1 MILNEDYGNMRALSP
16 NVIQFIKYIRGIDER
31 VGRNSEI
38 KIVKQNNI
46 ENVLKQY
53 TLQSLPLI
61 ILRYKGADKVYFYM
75 NSENDKAW
83 SISYNN
89 YDDKWYRIIPVGII
103 GSDNFESK
111 IIDGLKIVYKD
122 YQNEVPTFE
131 EFLKGISYQLIFT
144 DVERLQ
150 TQAKRKK
157 EKGDI
162 YQTTKDKTYQTTDDY
177 KKYYHTKAYNH
188 KVHGSI
194 YDKRDTSNYYSNSLK
209 ERLKKYVESKFP
221 SFNSLEDFVNAN
233 IKDILKAFKI
243 NGYIYK
249 YDNYGTNTINKTNT
263 DSSTLYE
270 LYLKKKIYIGYER
283 ESRNMDNLPFLI
295 FFEVVLDINNN
306 VKVSN
311 VYELKSGLRYDSKL
325 LTPLSDLIKQK
336 ETKKEDN
343 KSTHNYNTDEEDD
356 W

>member
-16 NVIQFIKYIRGIDER
+16 NVIQFIKYIRGINER

-38 KIVKQNNI
+38 KIVKENNI

-53 TLQSLPLI
+53 TPQSLPLI
-61 ILRYKGADKVYFYM
+61 ILRYKGADKIYFYM
-75 NSENDKAW
+75 NSENDNYW

-89 YDDKWYRIIPVGII
+89 YDNKWYGIIPDGFIT
-103 GSDNFESK
+103 SNSAESK
-111 IIDGLKIVYKD
+111 IINGLKSVYKD

-131 EFLKGISYQLIFT
+131 DFLKGISYQLIFT

-150 TQAKRKK
+150 TQAKREK
-157 EKGDI
+157 EKGNI
-162 YQTTKDKTYQTTDDY
+162 YQTTKDKTYQTSDDY
-177 KKYYHTKAYNH
+177 KKYYHNDKAYNH

-194 YDKRDTSNYYSNSLK
+194 YDKRDTGNYYSNSLK
-209 ERLKKYVESKFP
+209 ERLKAYVESKFP
-221 SFNSLEDFVNAN
+221 SFNSLEDFANAN
-233 IKDILKAFKI
+233 IKDVLKAFKI

-249 YDNYGTNTINKTNT
+249 YNNYGTNTINKTNT

-270 LYLKKKIYIGYER
+270 LYLKKKAYIAYER
-283 ESRNMDNLPFLI
+283 EGRYMDNLPKHI
-295 FFEVVLDINNN
+295 IFEVVLDINNN

-311 VYELKSGLRYDSKL
+311 IYEIETFIDLKTLK
-325 LTPLSDLIKQK
+325 PLSDFIKK
-336 ETKKEDN
+336 EEPKKEDN

>member
-16 NVIQFIKYIRGIDER
+16 NAIQFIKYIRGINER

-38 KIVKQNNI
+38 KIVKENNI

-53 TLQSLPLI
+53 TPQSLPLI

-75 NSENDKAW
+75 NSENDNYW
-83 SISYNN
+83 SISYNK
-89 YDDKWYRIIPVGII
+89 YDNKWHRI
-103 GSDNFESK
+103 
-111 IIDGLKIVYKD
+111 IIDGFITSNSAELKIINSLKSVYKD

-131 EFLKGISYQLIFT
+131 DFLKGISYQLIFT

-150 TQAKRKK
+150 TQAKREK

-162 YQTTKDKTYQTTDDY
+162 YQTTKDKTYQTSDDY
-177 KKYYHTKAYNH
+177 KKYYHKDKAYNH

-194 YDKRDTSNYYSNSLK
+194 YDKRDTGSYYSNSLK

-233 IKDILKAFKI
+233 IKDVLKAFKI

-249 YDNYGTNTINKTNT
+249 YDNYGTNTINKTHT

-270 LYLKKKIYIGYER
+270 LYLKKKAYIAYER
-283 ESRNMDNLPFLI
+283 EGRYMDNLPENI
-295 FFEVVLDINNN
+295 VFEVVLDVNNN
-306 VKVSN
+306 IRVSN
-311 VYELKSGLRYDSKL
+311 IYEIETFADLKT

-336 ETKKEDN
+336 DDKKEEN

>member
-16 NVIQFIKYIRGIDER
+16 NAIQFIKYIRGINER

-53 TLQSLPLI
+53 TLQTLPLI

-103 GSDNFESK
+103 SSDNFESK
-111 IIDGLKIVYKD
+111 IIEGLKIVYKD

-150 TQAKRKK
+150 TQAKREK

-162 YQTTKDKTYQTTDDY
+162 YQTTKDKNYQTTDDFY
-177 KKYYHTKAYNH
+177 RNYHKDKAYNH

-194 YDKRDTSNYYSNSLK
+194 YDKRDTGSYYSNSLK

-233 IKDILKAFKI
+233 IKDVLKAFKI

-270 LYLKKKIYIGYER
+270 LYLKKKAYIAYER
-283 ESRNMDNLPFLI
+283 EGRYMDNLPKHI
-295 FFEVVLDINNN
+295 IFEVVLDINNN

-311 VYELKSGLRYDSKL
+311 IYEIETFIDLKT

-336 ETKKEDN
+336 EPKKEDN
-343 KSTHNYNTDEEDD
+343 KSTHNYNTDDEDD